1 MGRISN
7 GVRLKVFV
15 SADMEG
21 VSGVTHG
28 EHVLRDG
35 KEHER
40 ARRLMTGEVNAAVEG
55 ALDAGAKKVVV
66 NDSHGTMR
74 NIIPEELH
82 EEAEL
87 VTGSPKPMFMMEG
100 IDSSF
105 NAAFFVG
112 YHGMRGSYPSILE
125 HTYSSRVVY
134 DFFINDRVMGE
145 TGINAAIAGYY
156 GVPVTLVT
164 GDRRLCEEARTFLR
178 KAVTVVVK
186 EAVGR
191 TAARCISPIKAR
203 QLIKN
208 GAAKALEQ
216 ADKVKPFKIKPPIN
230 LKVAFINPGMAEVAE
245 LVPGSK
251 RIDGRTLSYTSKD
264 LVEVYRAFLAMITL
278 AGTTA

>member
-1 MGRISN
+1 M
-7 GVRLKVFV
+7 KVFI

-21 VSGVTHG
+21 ISGVTHA
-28 EHVLRDG
+28 EHVRRNG

-55 ALDAGAKKVVV
+55 AFEAGAKKVVV

-82 EEAEL
+82 REAEL
-87 VTGSPKPMFMMEG
+87 ITGSPKPMFMMEG
-100 IDSSF
+100 LDSSF
-105 NAAFFVG
+105 NAVFFVG

-134 DFFINDRVMGE
+134 SLFINDRQMGE

-156 GVPVTLVT
+156 DVPVALVT
-164 GDRRLCEEARTFLR
+164 GDRKLIEEAEILLGKVET
-178 KAVTVVVK
+178 AIVK

-191 TAARCISPIKAR
+191 TAARCLSPIKAR
-203 QLIKN
+203 QLIKK
-208 GAAKALEQ
+208 GAIKALRKI
-216 ADKVKPFKIKPPIN
+216 DKLKPFKIEPPIN
-230 LKVAFINPGMAEVAE
+230 LKVAFINPGMAEMAE

-251 RIDGRTLSYTSKD
+251 RVDGRTVSFSSKD
-264 LVEVYRAFLAMITL
+264 IIEIYKAFLAMITL
-278 AGTTA
+278 AGTTV

>member
-1 MGRISN
+1 VGRVSN
-7 GVRLKVFV
+7 GVELKVFI

-40 ARRLMTGEVNAAVEG
+40 ARRLMTSEVNAAVEG
-55 ALDAGAKKVVV
+55 ALEAGAKEVVV

-112 YHGMRGSYPSILE
+112 YHGMRGAYPSILE

-164 GDRRLCEEARTFLR
+164 GDRKLCEEARTFLR
-178 KAVTVVVK
+178 KVVTVIVK

-208 GAAKALEQ
+208 GATKALEQ
-216 ADKVKPFKIKPPIN
+216 ADRVKPFKIKPPIN
-230 LKVAFINPGMAEVAE
+230 LKVAFINPGMAEIAE

-264 LVEVYRAFLAMITL
+264 LVEVYKAFLAMITL

>member
-1 MGRISN
+1 M
-7 GVRLKVFV
+7 KVFV

-35 KEHER
+35 REHER
-40 ARRLMTGEVNAAVEG
+40 ARRLMTWEVNAAVEG
-55 ALDAGAKKVVV
+55 ALEAGAKKVVV

-178 KAVTVVVK
+178 NAVTVVVK

-208 GAAKALEQ
+208 GAAKALKQ

-245 LVPGSK
+245 LIPSSK

-264 LVEVYRAFLAMITL
+264 LVEVYKAFLAMITL